1 MNLLILGNPNSP
13 HIIKWVISLANQGV
27 NILVFGLNDCIVDDY
42 NAYSNIQI
50 KTFNHEIVQSE
61 LTLRKFKYLNCLF
74 FLKRII
80 NDFKPDILHAHYAT
94 SYGLLG
100 ALTNFH
106 PFIISVWGTDI
117 YSFPKKTFMH
127 KLILKYNLKSADK
140 ILSTS
145 HAMAKE
151 TMKYTEKKIDII
163 PFGINLEQFKPMK
176 CESLFSSNDIVIG
189 TIKALEDRYGIEYL
203 IKSFNI
209 LYKKYNHLSLKLLI
223 VGSGS
228 LEQKIRN
235 LILELELSDC
245 CILTGNIPFK
255 DIPIYQNMIDIFVA
269 LSKNESFGVSVI
281 ESSSCS
287 KPVVVSNV
295 GGLPEVVF
303 DGITGYIVPSE
314 NIIESVA
321 AIEKLVLDKE
331 LRLSLGRNGRKMV
344 EDNYNWNENVLQML
358 KIYEVYLERK

>member
-13 HIIKWVISLANQGV
+13 HIIKWVISLANQGI
-27 NILVFGLNDCIVDDY
+27 NILLFGLNDCIVDDY
-42 NAYSNIQI
+42 NDYSNIQV
-50 KTFNHEIVQSE
+50 KTFSHKIVQSE
-61 LTLRKFKYLNCLF
+61 LSLKKFNYLSSLF
-74 FLKRII
+74 FLKKII

-117 YSFPKKTFMH
+117 YSFPKKTFIH

-151 TMKYTEKKIDII
+151 TIKYTEKKIDII

-176 CESLFSSNDIVIG
+176 YESLFSPNDIVIG

-209 LYKKYNHLSLKLLI
+209 LCKKYNHLSLKLLI

-228 LEQKIRN
+228 LEQKIKN
-235 LILELELSDC
+235 LISELELEEY
-245 CILTGNIPFK
+245 CILTGNISFK
-255 DIPIYQNMIDIFVA
+255 DIPRYHNMIDIFVA

-281 ESSSCS
+281 EASSCS

-303 DGITGYIVPSE
+303 NGITGYIVPSE
-314 NIIESVA
+314 DIIESVV

-331 LRLSLGRNGRKMV
+331 LRLSLGKNGRKMV

-358 KIYEVYLERK
+358 KIYEMYL